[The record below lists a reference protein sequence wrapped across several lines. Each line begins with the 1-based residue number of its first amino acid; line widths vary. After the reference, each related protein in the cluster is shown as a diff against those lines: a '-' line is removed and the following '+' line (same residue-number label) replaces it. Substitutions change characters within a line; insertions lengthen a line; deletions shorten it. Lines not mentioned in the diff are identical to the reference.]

1 MAGDFLAPVVVPVSA
16 VLPALADPAHGLV
29 ADIGGTHA
37 RFAWA
42 DAQGALLARASVPVA
57 AYPSI
62 TTALAAVVPD
72 GRYGRALGLAV
83 AGQVDAAGNARTAN
97 LPWTIRA
104 AELQACSGRP
114 VRVLN
119 DFHALALGC
128 AGLSAG
134 DGVAVCGPDDGD
146 DSGPL
151 LVIGPGTG
159 LGAAI
164 VLPGTGLQVLPSEAG
179 QMALAASDARQAAVI
194 EHLRG
199 QRGDGH
205 VSVEAIVSG
214 PGLLAAYRALC
225 ALAGVPAGCS
235 TPEQVSA
242 AAMAGSDEYAM
253 QAFGLFVRLLG
264 GFCADLAMATGAA
277 RIWLAG
283 GIVPALG
290 AGLNAWGFADA
301 LQQRGVHS
309 PWLAQR
315 PVRAIEHGALGLLGA
330 ARALCDQPRAG

>member
-1 MAGDFLAPVVVPVSA
+1 MSTA
-16 VLPALADPAHGLV
+16 LPPLADPTHCLV

-42 DAQGALLARASVPVA
+42 DAQGQLLAQAQTRVA
-57 AYPSI
+57 AHDSLPS
-62 TTALAAVVPD
+62 ALASIVPD
-72 GRYGRALGLAV
+72 GHFGQAIALAV
-83 AGQVDAAGNARTAN
+83 AGQVDAKGNARTAN
-97 LPWTIRA
+97 LSWTIRA
-104 AELQACSGRP
+104 SELTAHTGRP
-114 VRVLN
+114 VSVLN

-128 AGLSAG
+128 AGLADDAG
-134 DGVAVCGPDDGD
+134 MEVCGPGSCDGT
-146 DSGPL
+146 GPV

-164 VLPGTGLQVLPSEAG
+164 VLPGSPVCVLPSEAG
-179 QMALAASDARQAAVI
+179 QMALAANDGRQAAVI
-194 EHLRG
+194 EQLRS
-199 QRGDGH
+199 QRHDGH

-225 ALAGVPAGCS
+225 ALYGVPAVQT

-242 AAMAGSDEYAM
+242 AAMAGSDARAVE
-253 QAFGLFVRLLG
+253 AFGLFVRLLG

-290 AGLNAWGFADA
+290 ARLNDWGFGTSF
-301 LQQRGVHS
+301 QQRGVHS
-309 PWLAQR
+309 PWLATR
-315 PVRAIEHGALGLLGA
+315 TVRTIAHGALGLSGA
-330 ARALCDQPRAG
+330 ARALVDQARAG

>member
-1 MAGDFLAPVVVPVSA
+1 MST
-16 VLPALADPAHGLV
+16 VLPALADPSHCLV

-42 DAQGALLARASVPVA
+42 NAKGQLLAQASLPVA
-57 AYPSI
+57 AHPTLHS
-62 TTALAAVVPD
+62 ALASVVPD
-72 GRYGRALGLAV
+72 GHHGRALCLAV
-83 AGQVDAAGNARTAN
+83 AGQVDAHGNARSAN
-97 LPWTIRA
+97 LPWRIGA
-104 AELQACSGRP
+104 AELTDHTGRP
-114 VRVLN
+114 VTVLN

-128 AGLSAG
+128 AGLSAA
-134 DGVAVCGPDDGD
+134 DGVAVCGPEDNCE
-146 DSGPL
+146 SGPL

-164 VLPGTGLQVLPSEAG
+164 VLAGTPVRVLPSEAG
-179 QMALAASDARQAAVI
+179 QMALAANDARQAAVI
-194 EHLRG
+194 EQLRS

-225 ALAGVPAGCS
+225 ALYDLPPVHSA
-235 TPEQVSA
+235 PEQVSA
-242 AAMAGSDEYAM
+242 AALAGNDARAVE
-253 QAFGLFVRLLG
+253 AFGLFVRLLG
-264 GFCADLAMATGAA
+264 GFCADLAMVTGAA

-290 AGLNAWGFADA
+290 ARLNHWGFAST

-315 PVRAIEHGALGLLGA
+315 PVRSIEHGALGLLGA
-330 ARALCDQPRAG
+330 ARALRDQSRAG

>member
-1 MAGDFLAPVVVPVSA
+1 MPVSTA
-16 VLPALADPAHGLV
+16 LPPLADPTHCLV

-42 DAQGALLARASVPVA
+42 DAHGQLLAQTQAPVA
-57 AYPSI
+57 AHDTLAS
-62 TTALAAVVPD
+62 ALRSVVPD
-72 GRYGRALGLAV
+72 GRYGRALCLAV
-83 AGQVDAAGNARTAN
+83 AGQVDATGNARTAN

-104 AELQACSGRP
+104 ADLTIHTGRP
-114 VRVLN
+114 VTVLN

-128 AGLSAG
+128 ADLSVD
-134 DGVAVCGPDDGD
+134 DGRAVCGQEFTNDT
-146 DSGPL
+146 GPV

-164 VLPGTGLQVLPSEAG
+164 VLPGARVCVLPSEAG

-194 EHLRG
+194 EHLRR
-199 QRGDGH
+199 QRPDGH

-225 ALAGVPAGCS
+225 TLDGIPLAHT
-235 TPEQVSA
+235 TPEHVST
-242 AAMAGSDEYAM
+242 AAMAGNDAPAEE
-253 QAFGLFVRLLG
+253 AFSLFVRLLG
-264 GFCADLAMATGAA
+264 GFCADLAMVTGAA

-290 AGLNAWGFADA
+290 VRLNDWGFASRF
-301 LQQRGVHS
+301 QQRGVHS
-309 PWLAQR
+309 PWLALR
-315 PVRAIEHGALGLLGA
+315 PVRTIAHGALGLQGA
-330 ARALCDQPRAG
+330 ARALMDQSRAG